1 MIGVALF
8 ARKESDDDALRRHA
22 KPFPGNDNSF
32 ALPPVC
38 PRGE

>member
-1 MIGVALF
+1 MIGIALF
-8 ARKESDDDALRRHA
+8 ARKERDDEALRRHA
-22 KPFPGNDNSF
+22 HPFPGNDNGF

>member
-1 MIGVALF
+1 MIGIALF
-8 ARKESDDDALRRHA
+8 ARKEGDKEAASPRESV
-22 KPFPGNDNSF
+22 PGQRNGF

>member
-1 MIGVALF
+1 VIGVALF
-8 ARKESDDDALRRHA
+8 ARKESDDALRRHA